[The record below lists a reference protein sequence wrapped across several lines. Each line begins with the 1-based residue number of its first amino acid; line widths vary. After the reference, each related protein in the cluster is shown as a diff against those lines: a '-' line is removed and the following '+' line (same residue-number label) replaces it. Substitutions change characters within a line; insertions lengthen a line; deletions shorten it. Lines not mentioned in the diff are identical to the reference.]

1 MDIREAKTSDAEAI
15 YALVS
20 YYAERD
26 KMLFLS
32 MAEIYE
38 NLQRFVVAEVNGVV
52 VGCCSLWVFWSDLG
66 EVKSLAVDKGSAGK
80 GVGRALV
87 KGIVDRAAEIG
98 LSRIFTLT
106 LEAGFFEKLGF
117 ELINKNLLPMKVWSE
132 CAKCPKQANCDEI
145 PMTYQIDKKSI

>member
-1 MDIREAKTSDAEAI
+1 MDIRQAKTSDAEAI
-15 YALVS
+15 HGLIS

-32 MAEIYE
+32 MADIYE
-38 NLQRFVVAEVNGVV
+38 NLQRFIVAEVNGAV

-80 GVGRALV
+80 GIGSALV
-87 KGIVDRAAEIG
+87 KAIIDVAAGLG
-98 LSRIFTLT
+98 LSRVFTLT

-117 ELINKNLLPMKVWSE
+117 EHIDKDLLPMKVWSE
-132 CAKCPKQANCDEI
+132 CAKCSKQAECDEI
-145 PMTYQIDKKSI
+145 PMTYDI